1 MNITINPM
9 TSIKSMPKFTGYTDY
24 GDDDNYCRSFDS
36 DDDDYKVDYD
46 TYKDDLKRAE
56 IKGFNEG
63 IFSGALGV
71 TLLGVL
77 FGATGSNKEAKDK
90 DQFINNISEIA
101 SSDSIKQNEF
111 SVKDMNKDNHPD
123 LVLYKK
129 DGSKV
134 VIDLKNQQ
142 INSERKTLDVTK

>member
-1 MNITINPM
+1 MNLSINPM
-9 TSIKSMPKFTGYTDY
+9 TSLKSMPKFTGYTEY
-24 GDDDNYCRSFDS
+24 IDDNYRDSSDS
-36 DDDDYKVDYD
+36 DDNDYKVDYD
-46 TYKDDLKRAE
+46 TYESDLKRAE

-63 IFSGALGV
+63 FFSGALGM
-71 TLLGVL
+71 TLLGVI
-77 FGATGSNKEAKDK
+77 FGATGSNNETKQTNE
-90 DQFINNISEIA
+90 FIDNISKIA

-134 VIDLKNQQ
+134 IVDLKNQQ
-142 INSERKTLDVTK
+142 INTKQKKLDVIK